1 VTDAER
7 MAQIKAHLATVRAAR
22 PVVLSQ
28 AYKVMLDRIIED
40 IDYLMGRVETLEVQL
55 EEARLARIDAQNP
68 GINIEAVKAE
78 RRKAKEVM
86 S

>member
-55 EEARLARIDAQNP
+55 EEASTSKRSRLSDARP
-68 GINIEAVKAE
+68 
-78 RRKAKEVM
+78 RR
-86 S
+86 